1 MTTERD
7 KFLTECRDTRCGVV
21 VFTTNGFQLRGV
33 ILSFDG
39 KVIVLQREDGKN
51 AMVYQSAIS
60 TIIGEYLDL
69 SPKPD

>member
-7 KFLTECRDTRCGVV
+7 KFLAECRDTKCKVV
-21 VFTTNGFQLRGV
+21 IFTTNGFQLKGV

-39 KVIVLQREDGKN
+39 KVIVFQREDGRN

-60 TIIGEYLDL
+60 TILAE
-69 SPKPD
+69 

>member
-7 KFLTECRDTRCGVV
+7 KFLTECRDTRCDVV

-39 KVIVLQREDGKN
+39 EVIVLRREDGRN

-60 TIIGEYLDL
+60 TILGEYLDL
-69 SPKPD
+69 SPKSV